1 MKNSVVKKVVYF
13 KNIQQNF
20 LFYKIEIRQLKK
32 KEKIDFEAK
41 RYFFVSKN
49 NLLKLTNFR
58 ENKNFID
65 KLKSQYESCED
76 NSSN

>member
-41 RYFFVSKN
+41 RYFFESKN

-58 ENKNFID
+58 ENRNFID
-65 KLKSQYESCED
+65 KLKSQYKSCED